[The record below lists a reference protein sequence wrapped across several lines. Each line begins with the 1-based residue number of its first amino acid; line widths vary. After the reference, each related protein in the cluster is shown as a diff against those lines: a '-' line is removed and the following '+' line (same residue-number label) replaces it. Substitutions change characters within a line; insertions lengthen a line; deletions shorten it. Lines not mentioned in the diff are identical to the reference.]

1 MNNFFTANISE
12 ADPIISEAIDDE
24 VGRQTNGLE
33 LIASENFVSE
43 AVLQAM
49 GTVFTNKYAEGY
61 PGKRYYGGCE
71 FADVVEQTAID
82 RSKEIFGSEHANV
95 QPHSGAQANMA
106 VLMTALEHGDQ
117 ILGMNLSH
125 GGHLTH
131 GHPLNF
137 SGINYKVADYG
148 VSRETEQIDYDELQK
163 SAEEHRPKLLICG
176 ASAYPRTINFQRIG
190 EIARSIGA
198 KVMADIAHIAGL
210 VAVGLHPSPVPHC
223 EFVTTTTHKTLRG
236 PRGGLILCREEF
248 AKDVDRSVFPGVQ
261 GGPLVHI
268 IAAKAVSFREA
279 LQDDFKNYQQQ
290 IIDNA
295 KALGDTLT
303 GSGLR
308 LVSGGTDN
316 HLLLVDVF
324 MDGKGITG
332 KVAEK
337 ALEAV
342 NITVNKN
349 TIPFDTNKP
358 FVASG
363 IRLGTP
369 ALTTRGMKEA
379 EMKKIGRMIASII
392 HEPESEEVKARVR
405 REVAEMTARFPM
417 YQGRLKEKQI
427 EANASVPPAVAGG

>member
-1 MNNFFTANISE
+1 MNNFFSANLSQVDPVIS
-12 ADPIISEAIDDE
+12 DAIDDE
-24 VGRQTNGLE
+24 VRRQTDGLE

-71 FADVVEQTAID
+71 FADVVEQAAID
-82 RSKEIFGSEHANV
+82 RAKEIFGAEHANV

-106 VLMTALEHGDQ
+106 VLLTALDHGDQ

-137 SGINYKVADYG
+137 SGINYKVEDYG
-148 VSRETEQIDYDELQK
+148 VNKETEQIDYDELHRI
-163 SAEEHRPKLLICG
+163 AEESRPKLLICG
-176 ASAYPRTINFQRIG
+176 ASAYPRTIDFKRIG
-190 EIARSIGA
+190 EIAQSVGA

-210 VAVGLHPSPVPHC
+210 VATGLHPSPVPHC

-248 AKDVDRSVFPGVQ
+248 AKDLDRSVFPGVQ

-268 IAAKAVSFREA
+268 IAAKAVSFGEA
-279 LQDDFKNYQQQ
+279 LQPDFKSYQQQ

-295 KALGDTLT
+295 KALSETLT
-303 GSGLR
+303 AAGLR

-324 MDGKGITG
+324 MDGRGITG

-337 ALEAV
+337 ALDEV
-342 NITVNKN
+342 HITVNKN

-379 EMKKIGRMIASII
+379 EMKQIGEMIASII
-392 HEPESEEVKARVR
+392 LEPESEEVKESVKRG
-405 REVAEMTARFPM
+405 VAEITERFPM
-417 YQGRLKEKQI
+417 YPGRLKRQQGET
-427 EANASVPPAVAGG
+427 SFAG

>member
-1 MNNFFTANISE
+1 MSDFFTAGISD
-12 ADPIISEAIDDE
+12 ADPLVSNAIDAE
-24 VGRQTNGLE
+24 VRRQTNGLE

-43 AVLQAM
+43 AVLQTM

-61 PGKRYYGGCE
+61 PAKRYYGGCE
-71 FADVVEQTAID
+71 FADVVENLAID
-82 RSKEIFGSEHANV
+82 RAKEIFDAEHANV

-106 VLMTALEHGDQ
+106 VLMTALDHGDT

-148 VSRETEQIDYDELQK
+148 VRKDTEQIDYDELQNK
-163 SAEEHRPKLLICG
+163 AEESRPKLLICG
-176 ASAYPRTINFQRIG
+176 ASAYPRTIDFERIG
-190 EIARSIGA
+190 EIARSVGA

-210 VAVGLHPSPVPHC
+210 VAAGLHPSPVPHC

-248 AKDVDRSVFPGVQ
+248 AADVNRSVFPGVQ
-261 GGPLVHI
+261 GGPLIHI
-268 IAAKAVSFREA
+268 IAAKAVAFGEA
-279 LQDDFKNYQQQ
+279 LKPEFKTYQQQ

-295 KALGDTLT
+295 KVLAKTLAD
-303 GSGLR
+303 SGLR
-308 LVSGGTDN
+308 IVSGGTDN
-316 HLLLVDVF
+316 HLMLVDVF

-332 KVAEK
+332 KAAEK
-337 ALEAV
+337 ALDEV
-342 NITVNKN
+342 HITVNKN
-349 TIPFDTNKP
+349 TIPFDTQKP

-363 IRLGTP
+363 IRIGTP
-369 ALTTRGMKEA
+369 ALTTRGMKEP
-379 EMKKIGRMIASII
+379 EMEAIGRMIAAIV

-405 REVAEMTARFPM
+405 NEVLEITSRFPM
-417 YQGRLKEKQI
+417 YPGRLKPEQNDALT
-427 EANASVPPAVAGG
+427 AN

>member
-1 MNNFFTANISE
+1 MSDFFTAGISD
-12 ADPIISEAIDDE
+12 ADPLVSNAIDAE
-24 VGRQTNGLE
+24 VRRQTNGLE

-43 AVLQAM
+43 AVLQTM

-61 PGKRYYGGCE
+61 PAKRYYGGCE
-71 FADVVEQTAID
+71 FADVVENLAID
-82 RSKEIFGSEHANV
+82 RAKEIFGAEHANV

-106 VLMTALEHGDQ
+106 VLMTALDHGDT

-148 VSRETEQIDYDELQK
+148 VRKDTETIDYDELQK
-163 SAEEHRPKLLICG
+163 KAEESRPKLLICG
-176 ASAYPRTINFQRIG
+176 ASAYPRTIDFARIG
-190 EIARSIGA
+190 EIARSVGA

-210 VAVGLHPSPVPHC
+210 VAAGLHPSPVPQC

-248 AKDVDRSVFPGVQ
+248 AADVNRSVFPGVQ
-261 GGPLVHI
+261 GGPLIHI
-268 IAAKAVSFREA
+268 IAAKAVAFGEA
-279 LQDDFKNYQQQ
+279 LKPEFKTYQQQ

-295 KALGDTLT
+295 KVLAKTLAD
-303 GSGLR
+303 SGLR
-308 LVSGGTDN
+308 IVSGGTDN
-316 HLLLVDVF
+316 HLMLVDVY

-332 KVAEK
+332 KAAEK
-337 ALEAV
+337 ALDEV
-342 NITVNKN
+342 HITVNKN
-349 TIPFDTNKP
+349 TIPFDTQKP

-363 IRLGTP
+363 IRIGTP
-369 ALTTRGMKEA
+369 ALTTRGMKEP
-379 EMKKIGRMIASII
+379 EMEAIGRMIAAIV

-405 REVAEMTARFPM
+405 NEVLEITSRFPM
-417 YQGRLKEKQI
+417 YPGRLKPEQS
-427 EANASVPPAVAGG
+427 EALTAN